1 MHQTVVAIP
10 LSRPI
15 VRFRAAISWPGFQI
29 GRFGKNV
36 VFRFEIH
43 FSERLME
50 RPIVSVSGLRG
61 IIGTSLTPDLAADY
75 ATAFSNSIGEGP
87 IVVTR
92 DGRATGQMLA
102 DAIAARLNA
111 IGRDVLF
118 GDVAATPTTG
128 ILVREHGAAGGIQ
141 ISASHNPAPYNGMKL
156 FGPDGR
162 VLTAVAGEKVREQWD
177 DLNVRWADYQSLGRK
192 TVLSDTTSAHLNKVL
207 DTVNACAIGERGFR
221 VVLDSNHGAG
231 SVLGRLLLESLN
243 CDVLLL
249 GGTPDG
255 QFEHAPEPTAE
266 NLQGVCD
273 AARRHRADVVF
284 CQDPDA
290 DRLALIDE
298 QGRYVGEEYTLALTA
313 WHRLSQTP
321 GPLVIN
327 LATSQMNEDI
337 ARQLDCPIFR
347 APVGEANVVD
357 MMIANRAVY
366 GGEGNGGPI
375 DPRVGY
381 VRDSFVGMAQVLDAM
396 ARTQKTLSALVDQF
410 PRYAIVKT
418 KVQLDPQRIPDLYQ
432 TLERQH
438 TDALADLRDGLRL
451 EWRDRWLLVR
461 PSNTEPIVRIIA
473 EAPDEAT
480 AQALCQE
487 VADRIAATP

>member
-1 MHQTVVAIP
+1 MQ
-10 LSRPI
+10 
-15 VRFRAAISWPGFQI
+15 
-29 GRFGKNV
+29 
-36 VFRFEIH
+36 
-43 FSERLME
+43 

-61 IIGTSLTPDLAADY
+61 IIGESLTPDLAADY
-75 ATAFSNSIGEGP
+75 ATAFSNSIGDGP
-87 IVVTR
+87 IVITR
-92 DGRATGQMLA
+92 DGRGTGQMLA
-102 DAIAARLNA
+102 DAISARLNA
-111 IGRDVLF
+111 IGRDVLY

-162 VLTAVAGEKVREQWD
+162 VLPATAGEKVRAQWEQ
-177 DLNVRWADYQSLGRK
+177 LSIPWADYQTLGRK
-192 TVLSDTTSAHLNKVL
+192 STLPDTTSAHLKKVL
-207 DTVNACAIGERGFR
+207 DTVNACAIGERAFR

-231 SVLGRLLLESLN
+231 SVLGRLLLDALN

-249 GGTPDG
+249 GAEPDG

-273 AARRHRADVVF
+273 AARQHRADVVF

-337 ARQLDCPIFR
+337 AKQLDCPIIR

-357 MMIANRAVY
+357 MMIANHAVY

-375 DPRVGY
+375 DPRVGF

-396 ARTQKTLSALVDQF
+396 ARTQKRLSELVDQF

-418 KVQLDPQRIPDLYQ
+418 KAQLDPQRIPALYQ
-432 TLERQH
+432 ALERKH
-438 TDALADLRDGLRL
+438 GDALADHRDGLRL

-473 EAPDEAT
+473 EAPEGTVAEAM
-480 AQALCQE
+480 CQD
-487 VADRIAATP
+487 VAELIATTG